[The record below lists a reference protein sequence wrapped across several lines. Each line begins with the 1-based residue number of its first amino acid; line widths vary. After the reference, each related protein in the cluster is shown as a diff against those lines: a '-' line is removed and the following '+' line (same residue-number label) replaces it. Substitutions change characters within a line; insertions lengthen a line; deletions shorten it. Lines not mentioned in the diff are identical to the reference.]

1 MCQNQHF
8 YQLINNHDAR
18 GASWGSLT
26 PSVSGSKIGAKEARC
41 LDGIR
46 VEFLALDP
54 RVKPEDDSARGAS
67 WGSLAPP
74 HNLFVACAVPQK
86 SRCSHSAL
94 VENLERHDRT
104 NGVEAGAGEA
114 AGTALKVVCHIERIF
129 RTG

>member
-1 MCQNQHF
+1 MVSVLSSWHWIPGSSPRMTVLVEQ
-8 YQLINNHDAR
+8 A
-18 GASWGSLT
+18 GAAW
-26 PSVSGSKIGAKEARC
+26 
-41 LDGIR
+41 
-46 VEFLALDP
+46 
-54 RVKPEDDSARGAS
+54 
-67 WGSLAPP
+67 PP

-94 VENLERHDRT
+94 VENLESHDRT